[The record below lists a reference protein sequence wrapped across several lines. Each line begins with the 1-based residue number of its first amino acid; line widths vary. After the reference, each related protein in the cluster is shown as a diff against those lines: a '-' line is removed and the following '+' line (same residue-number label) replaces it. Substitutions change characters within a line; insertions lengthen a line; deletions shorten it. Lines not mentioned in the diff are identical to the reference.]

1 MEAQWHIRKQISESQ
16 TFFLF
21 VNLMAMSGRR
31 SPCPQQGLG
40 CGQFPVGI
48 SPTGIVYAPSKSWV
62 YVVNEGS
69 NTVSVLPNGC
79 PNYLPKLAHEKSG

>member
-40 CGQFPVGI
+40 
-48 SPTGIVYAPSKSWV
+48 T
-62 YVVNEGS
+62 
-69 NTVSVLPNGC
+69 
-79 PNYLPKLAHEKSG
+79 